1 MGRAGITPPK
11 SLSGTVALQYGMGL
25 PMVMLQFPAWVLEM
39 EPIGTRMMDRD
50 TAGAQKGGGRVV
62 MEPPPGVV
70 VVPGVEVEEGSME
83 E

>member
-1 MGRAGITPPK
+1 
-11 SLSGTVALQYGMGL
+11 
-25 PMVMLQFPAWVLEM
+25 MVMLQFPAWALEM
-39 EPIGTRMMDRD
+39 EPMGTRMMDRD

-70 VVPGVEVEEGSME
+70 VEEGGME